1 MTWFLKVIHNLGSF
15 VQELFSFYQ
24 TTADERRTAEKETSI
39 CWRTK
44 GWAKQAYLS
53 QQAKVTAA
61 AEEDAAETPPS
72 AQWYV
77 VVQEKET
84 SSYTK
89 LHRTESMAIYLYLWL
104 LLLRAGCKH

>member
-53 QQAKVTAA
+53 QQAKVTAQPRR
-61 AEEDAAETPPS
+61 TPL
-72 AQWYV
+72 
-77 VVQEKET
+77 K
-84 SSYTK
+84 
-89 LHRTESMAIYLYLWL
+89 R
-104 LLLRAGCKH
+104 LRLRSDTL